1 MSYVGL
7 KAIYEALQLVATL
20 LILDQCLELSLS
32 DLFPDSEYKLI
43 PFQQSARLG
52 ASFRHS

>member
-7 KAIYEALQLVATL
+7 KSIYEALQLVATL